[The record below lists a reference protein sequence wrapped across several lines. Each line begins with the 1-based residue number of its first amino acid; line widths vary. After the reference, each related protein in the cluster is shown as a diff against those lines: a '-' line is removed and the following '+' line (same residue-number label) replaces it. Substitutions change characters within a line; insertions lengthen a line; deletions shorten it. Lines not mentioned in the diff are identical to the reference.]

1 MRRRLLIV
9 PLFLLLVV
17 PVLAQQGELLT
28 VDSIFTYRTRS
39 LGPVRWQD
47 DGSGYLALEP
57 SPSKPKFVEL
67 VRYDA
72 ATGQRSVQ
80 VSTEK
85 LTPQDAT
92 ESVVIEDFSMTGDE
106 QKILIFANSER
117 VWRSNTRGDYWVLDL
132 KGNSLRKLG
141 GADAKPSSLMFA
153 KFSPDGGRV
162 AYVRE
167 NNLYVENLTN
177 GQITQLTRDGS
188 RTIINGTFD
197 WVYEEELSLRDGF
210 RWSPDGKLIAYWQL
224 DASGVKDYNLI
235 DDTDSLYSF
244 VNPVQYPKAG
254 TTNSAGRIGVV
265 AATGGPTKWLAID
278 GDPRNQYLARMDW
291 AGLGN

>member
-72 ATGQRSVQ
+72 ATGQRSVK

-92 ESVVIEDFSMTGDE
+92 DPVLIEDFSMTGDE
-106 QKILIFANSER
+106 QKILIFANSERVCRSIARGDDCVLDLEGNSLRRLGGADAKPTNSER

-132 KGNSLRKLG
+132 KGNSL
-141 GADAKPSSLMFA
+141 
-153 KFSPDGGRV
+153 
-162 AYVRE
+162 
-167 NNLYVENLTN
+167 
-177 GQITQLTRDGS
+177 
-188 RTIINGTFD
+188 
-197 WVYEEELSLRDGF
+197 
-210 RWSPDGKLIAYWQL
+210 
-224 DASGVKDYNLI
+224 
-235 DDTDSLYSF
+235 
-244 VNPVQYPKAG
+244 
-254 TTNSAGRIGVV
+254 
-265 AATGGPTKWLAID
+265 
-278 GDPRNQYLARMDW
+278 
-291 AGLGN
+291 